1 MRLTRKSIMSAMMW
15 MAVLPCMGESGDK
28 YELVTNL
35 DQLTPN
41 ESEIIICSTKNK
53 TALVKKFEEMNNPP
67 KPNTTAIEFDGPMA
81 VENENVAVFEFSKD
95 KSNKCN
101 LKYIAASGKTKE
113 YLYCRGD
120 NESLI
125 LTSGKSDTKLTI
137 TFDGINAKI
146 KHQYNFIRSSGNGNR
161 FEFGSYG
168 TDYTVQIYKKVA
180 YSTTESLTLNPQNTW
195 EANISGKDLK
205 GKCIKEV
212 KLERDFVADGGW
224 YTICLPFSLN
234 ANEISTL
241 FHDAKFQEFSG
252 VSTNSTTKGTELN
265 FKSVTATEA
274 GKPYLMK
281 SVQDISMDDMTF
293 KKKVIEVTAPV
304 AVTHKSEDGKEF
316 TFTGIFN
323 PTAII
328 GPQYRILS
336 GANGTELRIPGSGT
350 MAGFRA
356 YFVMPTDLTSEQTST
371 TKVCMGPSEATA
383 ISQIRTDAGTHGK
396 VYNMYGQFVS
406 KDPTRLASGLYII
419 DGKKTIIK

>member
-1 MRLTRKSIMSAMMW
+1 MMW

-28 YELVTNL
+28 YELVTSL
-35 DQLTPN
+35 DQLTN

-53 TALVKKFEEMNNPP
+53 TALAKKFEET
-67 KPNTTAIEFDGPMA
+67 KSDNTTAIEFDGPLA
-81 VENENVAVFEFSKD
+81 IENEDVAVFKFYKD
-95 KSNKCN
+95 KSNGCN
-101 LKYIAASGKTKE
+101 LKYIAASSIKNYLCSNSNDESLYLIYGKT
-113 YLYCRGD
+113 D
-120 NESLI
+120 S
-125 LTSGKSDTKLTI
+125 KLNI

-146 KHQYNFIRSSGNGNR
+146 KHKDNVIRSTEKGNTFN
-161 FEFGSYG
+161 FGYYG

-180 YSTTESLTLNPQNTW
+180 YSTTESLTLNPKNTW
-195 EANISGKDLK
+195 EATISGKDLK

-212 KLERDFVADGGW
+212 KLERAFVADGGW

-241 FHDAKFQEFSG
+241 FHGAKFQEFSG
-252 VSTNSTTKGTELN
+252 ISTNGTTNGIELN

-281 SVQDISMDDMTF
+281 PVQDISMEDMTF
-293 KKKVIEVTAPV
+293 NKKVIELTAPV

-316 TFTGIFN
+316 TFTGIFD

-406 KDPTRLASGLYII
+406 KDPTRLAPGLYII

>member
-1 MRLTRKSIMSAMMW
+1 MRLTKKSILSAMMW

-35 DQLTPN
+35 DQLTN

-53 TALVKKFEEMNNPP
+53 TALAKKFEKAKDN
-67 KPNTTAIEFDGPMA
+67 NTTSINFDGPLA
-81 VENENVAVFEFSKD
+81 IENEDVVVFKFYKD
-95 KSNKCN
+95 KSNGCN
-101 LKYIAASGKTKE
+101 LKYIAASSIKN
-113 YLYCRGD
+113 YLCSSGND
-120 NESLI
+120 EDLF
-125 LTSGKSDTKLTI
+125 LLSGKSDTKLNI

-146 KHQYNFIRSSGNGNR
+146 KHQYNVIRSTGNGNT
-161 FEFGSYG
+161 FNFGYYG

-180 YSTTESLTLNPQNTW
+180 YSTTESLTLNPKNTW
-195 EANISGKDLK
+195 EATISGKDLK

-212 KLERDFVADGGW
+212 KLERAFVADGGW

-241 FHDAKFQEFSG
+241 FHGAKFQEFSG

-281 SVQDISMDDMTF
+281 PVQDISMEDMTF
-293 KKKVIEVTAPV
+293 NKKVIEVTAPV

-316 TFTGIFN
+316 TFTGIFD

-406 KDPTRLASGLYII
+406 KDPTRLAPGLYII

>member
-1 MRLTRKSIMSAMMW
+1 MRLTKKCIMSAMMW

-28 YELVTNL
+28 YELVTSL
-35 DQLTPN
+35 DQLEN
-41 ESEIIICSTKNK
+41 EMEIIICSTKNK
-53 TALVKKFEEMNNPP
+53 TALVKKFEEMNSPP

-81 VENENVAVFEFSKD
+81 VENENVAVFKFYKD
-95 KSNKCN
+95 NSSNRCN

-113 YLYCRGD
+113 YLYGGEK
-120 NESLI
+120 NLI
-125 LTSGKSDTKLTI
+125 LTSGKSDTKLNI

-146 KHQYNFIRSSGNGNR
+146 NHQYNFIRSTGNGSR
-161 FEFGSYG
+161 FEVGNYG
-168 TDYTVQIYKKVA
+168 DKYTVQIYKKVA

-195 EANISGKDLK
+195 EATISGKDLK
-205 GKCIKEV
+205 DKCIKEV
-212 KLERDFVADGGW
+212 KLERAFVADGGW

-241 FHDAKFQEFSG
+241 FHGAKFQEFSG
-252 VSTNSTTKGTELN
+252 VSTNSTTKDTELN

-281 SVQDISMDDMTF
+281 PVQDISMDDMTF
-293 KKKVIEVTAPV
+293 EKKVIEGTAPV

-316 TFTGIFN
+316 TFTGIFD

-406 KDPTRLASGLYII
+406 KDPTRLAPGLYII
-419 DGKKTIIK
+419 DGRKTIIK

>member
-1 MRLTRKSIMSAMMW
+1 MRLTKKSILSAMMW
-15 MAVLPCMGESGDK
+15 IAVLPCMAESGDK
-28 YELVTNL
+28 YELVTSL
-35 DQLTPN
+35 DQLEN
-41 ESEIIICSTKNK
+41 ETEIIICSTKNK
-53 TALVKKFEEMNNPP
+53 TALDKKFEETNSN
-67 KPNTTAIEFDGPMA
+67 NTTAIEFDGPLA
-81 VENENVAVFEFSKD
+81 VENENVAVFKFSKD
-95 KSNKCN
+95 KTACN
-101 LKYIAASGKTKE
+101 LRFIAASKRTKI
-113 YLYCRGD
+113 YLCS
-120 NESLI
+120 N
-125 LTSGKSDTKLTI
+125 TNDTYLFLASIKEDSKLTI

-146 KHQYNFIRSSGNGNR
+146 KHKDNVMRSTKIGNTFN
-161 FEFGSYG
+161 FGS
-168 TDYTVQIYKKVA
+168 DKEEYTVQIYKKMQP
-180 YSTTESLTLNPQNTW
+180 TIESLTLNPQKSW
-195 EANISGKDLK
+195 EETTNGKDLK
-205 GKCIKEV
+205 GKCV
-212 KLERDFVADGGW
+212 KTVKMERAFIADGGW

-234 ANEISTL
+234 ANEISNL
-241 FHDAKFQEFSG
+241 FNGAKFQEFSG
-252 VSTNSTTKGTELN
+252 ISTNGTTNGIELN

-281 SVQDISMDDMTF
+281 PVQDISMEDMTF
-293 KKKVIEVTAPV
+293 EKKVIEVTAPV

-350 MAGFRA
+350 MAGFRS

-406 KDPTRLASGLYII
+406 KDPTRLAPGLYII

>member
-1 MRLTRKSIMSAMMW
+1 MMW

-28 YELVTNL
+28 YELVTSLN
-35 DQLTPN
+35 QLEN
-41 ESEIIICSTKNK
+41 ETEIIICSTKNK
-53 TALVKKFEEMNNPP
+53 TALAKKFEKAKDN
-67 KPNTTAIEFDGPMA
+67 NTTSINFDGPLA
-81 VENENVAVFEFSKD
+81 IENEDVAVFKFYKD
-95 KSNKCN
+95 KSNGCN
-101 LKYIAASGKTKE
+101 LKYIAASSIKN
-113 YLYCRGD
+113 YLCSSGND
-120 NESLI
+120 EDLF
-125 LTSGKSDTKLTI
+125 LLSGKSDTKLNI

-146 KHQYNFIRSSGNGNR
+146 KHQYNFIRSTGNGNT
-161 FEFGSYG
+161 FNFGYYG

-180 YSTTESLTLNPQNTW
+180 YSTTESLTLNPKNTW
-195 EANISGKDLK
+195 EATISGKDLK

-212 KLERDFVADGGW
+212 KLERAFVADGGW

-241 FHDAKFQEFSG
+241 FHGAKFQEFSG
-252 VSTNSTTKGTELN
+252 ISTNGTTNGIELN

-281 SVQDISMDDMTF
+281 PVQDISTEDMTF
-293 KKKVIEVTAPV
+293 EKKVIEVTAPV

-316 TFTGIFN
+316 TFTGIFD

-406 KDPTRLASGLYII
+406 KDPTRLAPGLYII

>member
-1 MRLTRKSIMSAMMW
+1 MMW

-28 YELVTNL
+28 YELVTSLN
-35 DQLTPN
+35 QLEN
-41 ESEIIICSTKNK
+41 ETEIIICSTKNK
-53 TALVKKFEEMNNPP
+53 TALAKKFEKEKDN
-67 KPNTTAIEFDGPMA
+67 NTTSINFDGPLA
-81 VENENVAVFEFSKD
+81 IENEDVAVFKFYKD
-95 KSNKCN
+95 KSNGCN
-101 LKYIAASGKTKE
+101 LKYIAASSIKN
-113 YLYCRGD
+113 YLCSSGND
-120 NESLI
+120 EDLF
-125 LTSGKSDTKLTI
+125 LLSGKSDTKLNI

-146 KHQYNFIRSSGNGNR
+146 KHQYNVIRSTGNGNT
-161 FEFGSYG
+161 FNFGYYG

-180 YSTTESLTLNPQNTW
+180 YSTTESLTLNPKNTW
-195 EANISGKDLK
+195 EATISGKDLK

-212 KLERDFVADGGW
+212 KLERAFVDDGGW

-241 FHDAKFQEFSG
+241 FHGAKFQEFSG
-252 VSTNSTTKGTELN
+252 VSTNRTTKGTELN

-281 SVQDISMDDMTF
+281 PVQDISTKDMTF
-293 KKKVIEVTAPV
+293 EKKVIEVTAPV
-304 AVTHKSEDGKEF
+304 AVTHKSADGKEF
-316 TFTGIFN
+316 TFTGIFD

-406 KDPTRLASGLYII
+406 KDPTRLAPGLYII

>member
-1 MRLTRKSIMSAMMW
+1 MRLTKKSILSAMMW
-15 MAVLPCMGESGDK
+15 IAVLPCMGESGDK
-28 YELVTNL
+28 YELVTSL
-35 DQLTPN
+35 DQLEN
-41 ESEIIICSTKNK
+41 ETEIIICSTKNK
-53 TALVKKFEEMNNPP
+53 TALAKKFEKAKDN
-67 KPNTTAIEFDGPMA
+67 NTTSINFDGPLA
-81 VENENVAVFEFSKD
+81 IENEDVAVFKFYKD
-95 KSNKCN
+95 KSNGCN
-101 LKYIAASGKTKE
+101 LKYIAASSIKNYLCSNSNDESLYLIYGKT
-113 YLYCRGD
+113 D
-120 NESLI
+120 S
-125 LTSGKSDTKLTI
+125 KLNI

-146 KHQYNFIRSSGNGNR
+146 KHKDNVIRSTEKGNTFN
-161 FEFGSYG
+161 FGYYG

-195 EANISGKDLK
+195 EATISGKDLK

-212 KLERDFVADGGW
+212 KMERAFIADGGW

-241 FHDAKFQEFSG
+241 FHGAKFQEFSG
-252 VSTNSTTKGTELN
+252 ISTNGTTNGIELN

-281 SVQDISMDDMTF
+281 PVQDISMEDMTF
-293 KKKVIEVTAPV
+293 NKKVIELTAPV

-383 ISQIRTDAGTHGK
+383 ISQIRTDTGTHGK

-406 KDPTRLASGLYII
+406 KYPTRLAPGLYII

>member
-1 MRLTRKSIMSAMMW
+1 MMW

-28 YELVTNL
+28 YELVTSLN
-35 DQLTPN
+35 QLEN
-41 ESEIIICSTKNK
+41 ETEIIICSTKNK
-53 TALVKKFEEMNNPP
+53 TALAKKFEKAKDN
-67 KPNTTAIEFDGPMA
+67 NTTSINFDGPLA
-81 VENENVAVFEFSKD
+81 IENEDVAVFKFYKD
-95 KSNKCN
+95 ASACN
-101 LKYIAASGKTKE
+101 LRFIAASESTRIF
-113 YLYCRGD
+113 LCSSGD
-120 NESLI
+120 DKNLSLLDI
-125 LTSGKSDTKLTI
+125 KKDTKLKI
-137 TFDGINAKI
+137 TFEGINAII
-146 KHQYNFIRSSGNGNR
+146 KHQYNVIRSTEKGNTFNFGN
-161 FEFGSYG
+161 YG
-168 TDYTVQIYKKVA
+168 NKYTVQIYKKVA

-195 EANISGKDLK
+195 KATISGKDLK

-241 FHDAKFQEFSG
+241 FHGAKFQEFSG
-252 VSTNSTTKGTELN
+252 ISTNSTTKGTELN

-281 SVQDISMDDMTF
+281 PIQDISTKDMTF
-293 KKKVIEVTAPV
+293 EKKVIEVTAPV

-316 TFTGIFN
+316 TFTGIFD

-406 KDPTRLASGLYII
+406 KDPTRLAPGLYII

>member
-1 MRLTRKSIMSAMMW
+1 MRLTKKSILSAMMW

-28 YELVTNL
+28 YELVTSL
-35 DQLTPN
+35 DQLEN
-41 ESEIIICSTKNK
+41 ETEIIICSTKNK
-53 TALVKKFEEMNNPP
+53 TALDKKFEETNSN
-67 KPNTTAIEFDGPMA
+67 NTTAIEFDGPLA
-81 VENENVAVFEFSKD
+81 VENENVAVFKFSKD
-95 KSNKCN
+95 KTACN
-101 LKYIAASGKTKE
+101 LRFIAASKRTKI
-113 YLYCRGD
+113 YLCS
-120 NESLI
+120 N
-125 LTSGKSDTKLTI
+125 TNDTYLFLASIKEDSKLTI

-146 KHQYNFIRSSGNGNR
+146 KHKDNVMRSTKIGNTFN
-161 FEFGSYG
+161 FGSDG
-168 TDYTVQIYKKVA
+168 EEYTVQIYKKMQP
-180 YSTTESLTLNPQNTW
+180 TIESLTLNPQKSW
-195 EANISGKDLK
+195 EETTNGKDLK
-205 GKCIKEV
+205 GKCV
-212 KLERDFVADGGW
+212 KTVKMERAFIADGGW

-241 FHDAKFQEFSG
+241 FHGAKFQEFSG
-252 VSTNSTTKGTELN
+252 ISTNGTTNGIELN

-281 SVQDISMDDMTF
+281 PVQNISMEDMTF
-293 KKKVIEVTAPV
+293 NKKVIEVTAPV

-316 TFTGIFN
+316 TFTGIFD

-406 KDPTRLASGLYII
+406 KDPTRLAPGLYII

>member
-1 MRLTRKSIMSAMMW
+1 MMW

-28 YELVTNL
+28 YELVTSL
-35 DQLTPN
+35 DQLEN
-41 ESEIIICSTKNK
+41 ETEIIICSTKNK
-53 TALVKKFEEMNNPP
+53 TALAKKFEKAKDN
-67 KPNTTAIEFDGPMA
+67 NTTSINFDGPLA
-81 VENENVAVFEFSKD
+81 IENEDVAVFKFYKD
-95 KSNKCN
+95 KSNGCN
-101 LKYIAASGKTKE
+101 LKYIAASSIKN
-113 YLYCRGD
+113 YLCSSGND
-120 NESLI
+120 EDLF
-125 LTSGKSDTKLTI
+125 LLSGKSDTKLNI

-146 KHQYNFIRSSGNGNR
+146 KHQYNVIRSTGNGNT
-161 FEFGSYG
+161 FNFGYYG

-180 YSTTESLTLNPQNTW
+180 YSTTESLTLNPKNTW
-195 EANISGKDLK
+195 EATISGKDLK

-212 KLERDFVADGGW
+212 KLERAFIADGGW

-241 FHDAKFQEFSG
+241 FHGAKFQEFSG

-281 SVQDISMDDMTF
+281 PVQDISTEDMTF
-293 KKKVIEVTAPV
+293 EKKVIEVTAPV
-304 AVTHKSEDGKEF
+304 AVTHKSADGKEF
-316 TFTGIFN
+316 TFTGIFD

-406 KDPTRLASGLYII
+406 KDPTRLAPGLYII

>member
-1 MRLTRKSIMSAMMW
+1 MRLTKKSILSAMMW

-35 DQLTPN
+35 DQLTN

-53 TALVKKFEEMNNPP
+53 TALAKKFEET
-67 KPNTTAIEFDGPMA
+67 KSDNTTAIEFDGPLA
-81 VENENVAVFEFSKD
+81 VENENVAVFKFSKD
-95 KSNKCN
+95 KTACN
-101 LKYIAASGKTKE
+101 LRFIAASKRTKI
-113 YLYCRGD
+113 YLCS
-120 NESLI
+120 N
-125 LTSGKSDTKLTI
+125 TNDTYLFLASIKEDSKLTI

-146 KHQYNFIRSSGNGNR
+146 KHKDNVMRSTKIGNTFN
-161 FEFGSYG
+161 FGS
-168 TDYTVQIYKKVA
+168 DEEEYTVQIYKKMQP
-180 YSTTESLTLNPQNTW
+180 TIESLTLNPQKSW
-195 EANISGKDLK
+195 EETTNGKDLK
-205 GKCIKEV
+205 GKCV
-212 KLERDFVADGGW
+212 KTVKMERDFIADGGW

-241 FHDAKFQEFSG
+241 FHGAKFQEFSG
-252 VSTNSTTKGTELN
+252 ISTNGTTNGIELN

-281 SVQDISMDDMTF
+281 PVQDISMEDMTF
-293 KKKVIEVTAPV
+293 EKKVIEVTAPV

-316 TFTGIFN
+316 TFTGIFD

-406 KDPTRLASGLYII
+406 KDPTRLAPGLYII

>member
-1 MRLTRKSIMSAMMW
+1 MRLTKKSIMSAMMW

-28 YELVTNL
+28 YELVTSLN
-35 DQLTPN
+35 QLEN
-41 ESEIIICSTKNK
+41 ETEIIICSTKNK
-53 TALVKKFEEMNNPP
+53 TALAKKFEKAKDN
-67 KPNTTAIEFDGPMA
+67 NTTSINFDGPLA
-81 VENENVAVFEFSKD
+81 IENEDVAVFKFSKD
-95 KSNKCN
+95 KSNGCN
-101 LKYIAASGKTKE
+101 LKYIAASSIKNYLCSSGNDESLYLIYGKT
-113 YLYCRGD
+113 D
-120 NESLI
+120 S
-125 LTSGKSDTKLTI
+125 KLNI

-146 KHQYNFIRSSGNGNR
+146 KHKNNVMRSTEIGNTFN
-161 FEFGSYG
+161 FGSYG
-168 TDYTVQIYKKVA
+168 EIYTVQIYKKVA

-195 EANISGKDLK
+195 EATISGKDLK

-212 KLERDFVADGGW
+212 KLERAFVADGGW

-252 VSTNSTTKGTELN
+252 ICTNSTTKGTELN

-281 SVQDISMDDMTF
+281 PIQDISTKDMTF

-316 TFTGIFN
+316 TFTGIFD

-406 KDPTRLASGLYII
+406 KDPTRLAPGLYII

>member
-1 MRLTRKSIMSAMMW
+1 MRLTKKSIMSAMMW

-35 DQLTPN
+35 DQLTN

-53 TALVKKFEEMNNPP
+53 TALAKKFEET
-67 KPNTTAIEFDGPMA
+67 KSDNTTAIEFDGPLA
-81 VENENVAVFEFSKD
+81 IENEDVAVFKFYKD
-95 KSNKCN
+95 KSNGCN
-101 LKYIAASGKTKE
+101 LKYIAASSIKNYLCSNSNDESLYLIYGKT
-113 YLYCRGD
+113 D
-120 NESLI
+120 S
-125 LTSGKSDTKLTI
+125 KLNI

-146 KHQYNFIRSSGNGNR
+146 KHKDNVMRSTKIGNTFN
-161 FEFGSYG
+161 FGSDG
-168 TDYTVQIYKKVA
+168 EEYTVQIYKKMQP
-180 YSTTESLTLNPQNTW
+180 TIESLTLNPQKSW
-195 EANISGKDLK
+195 EETTNGKDLK
-205 GKCIKEV
+205 GKCV
-212 KLERDFVADGGW
+212 KTVKMERAFIADGGW

-241 FHDAKFQEFSG
+241 FHGAKFQEFSG
-252 VSTNSTTKGTELN
+252 ISTNGTTNGIELN

-281 SVQDISMDDMTF
+281 PVQNISMEDMTF
-293 KKKVIEVTAPV
+293 NKKVIEVTAPV

-356 YFVMPTDLTSEQTST
+356 YFVMPTDLTSEQTYT

-396 VYNMYGQFVS
+396 VYNMYGQFIS
-406 KDPTRLASGLYII
+406 KDPTRLAPGLYII

>member
-1 MRLTRKSIMSAMMW
+1 MMW

-28 YELVTNL
+28 YELVTSL
-35 DQLTPN
+35 DQLEN
-41 ESEIIICSTKNK
+41 ETEIIICSTKNK
-53 TALVKKFEEMNNPP
+53 TALAKKFEKAKDN
-67 KPNTTAIEFDGPMA
+67 NTTSINFDGPLA
-81 VENENVAVFEFSKD
+81 IENEDVAVFKFYKD
-95 KSNKCN
+95 KSNGCN
-101 LKYIAASGKTKE
+101 LKYIAASSIKNYLCSNSNDESLYLIYGKT
-113 YLYCRGD
+113 D
-120 NESLI
+120 S
-125 LTSGKSDTKLTI
+125 KLNI

-146 KHQYNFIRSSGNGNR
+146 KHKDNVIRSTEKGNTFN
-161 FEFGSYG
+161 FGYYG

-180 YSTTESLTLNPQNTW
+180 YSTTESLTLNPKNTW
-195 EANISGKDLK
+195 EATISGKDLK

-212 KLERDFVADGGW
+212 KLERAFVADGGW

-241 FHDAKFQEFSG
+241 FHGAKFQEFSG
-252 VSTNSTTKGTELN
+252 ISTNGTTNGIELN

-281 SVQDISMDDMTF
+281 PVQDISMEDMTF
-293 KKKVIEVTAPV
+293 NKKVIELTAPV

-406 KDPTRLASGLYII
+406 KDPTRLAPGLYII

>member
-1 MRLTRKSIMSAMMW
+1 MRLTKKSIMSAMMW

-28 YELVTNL
+28 YELVTSLN
-35 DQLTPN
+35 QLEN
-41 ESEIIICSTKNK
+41 ETEIIICSTKNK
-53 TALVKKFEEMNNPP
+53 TALAKKFEETNSN
-67 KPNTTAIEFDGPMA
+67 NTTAIEFDGPLA
-81 VENENVAVFEFSKD
+81 IENKDVAVFKFYKD
-95 KSNKCN
+95 ASACN
-101 LKYIAASGKTKE
+101 LRFIAASKPTKI
-113 YLYCRGD
+113 YLCSSGND
-120 NESLI
+120 ENLSL
-125 LTSGKSDTKLTI
+125 LNVRRDTKLKI
-137 TFDGINAKI
+137 TFNGINAII
-146 KHQYNFIRSSGNGNR
+146 KHKYNVMRSTEIGNNFYFGN
-161 FEFGSYG
+161 YG
-168 TDYTVQIYKKVA
+168 EIYTVQIYKKVQP
-180 YSTTESLTLNPQNTW
+180 TTESLTLNPQKSW
-195 EANISGKDLK
+195 EETTNGKDLK
-205 GKCIKEV
+205 STCV
-212 KLERDFVADGGW
+212 KTVKMERAFIADGGW

-241 FHDAKFQEFSG
+241 FHGAKFQEFSG
-252 VSTNSTTKGTELN
+252 ISTNSTTKGTELN

-281 SVQDISMDDMTF
+281 PIQDISTKDMTF
-293 KKKVIEVTAPV
+293 EKKVIEVTAPV

-316 TFTGIFN
+316 TFTGIFD

-371 TKVCMGPSEATA
+371 TKVCMGPSETTA

-406 KDPTRLASGLYII
+406 KDPTRLAPGLYII

>member
-1 MRLTRKSIMSAMMW
+1 MMW

-28 YELVTNL
+28 YELVTSLN
-35 DQLTPN
+35 QLEN
-41 ESEIIICSTKNK
+41 ETEIIICSTKNK
-53 TALVKKFEEMNNPP
+53 TALAKKFKEANKERRD
-67 KPNTTAIEFDGPMA
+67 NTTSIEFDGPLA
-81 VENENVAVFEFSKD
+81 VENENVAVFKFYKD
-95 KSNKCN
+95 DSNRCN
-101 LKYIAASGKTKE
+101 LEYIAASSIEKYLCSNSNDESLYLIYGKT
-113 YLYCRGD
+113 D
-120 NESLI
+120 S
-125 LTSGKSDTKLTI
+125 KLNI

-146 KHQYNFIRSSGNGNR
+146 KHKYNVMRSTKIGNN
-161 FEFGSYG
+161 FYFGSYG
-168 TDYTVQIYKKVA
+168 EDFTVQIYKKVA

-195 EANISGKDLK
+195 EATISGKDLK

-212 KLERDFVADGGW
+212 KMERAFIADGGW

-241 FHDAKFQEFSG
+241 FHGAKFQEFSG
-252 VSTNSTTKGTELN
+252 ISTNSTTKGTELN

-281 SVQDISMDDMTF
+281 PIQNISMEDMTF

-316 TFTGIFN
+316 TFTGIFD

-383 ISQIRTDAGTHGK
+383 ISQIRTDAGTHSK

-406 KDPTRLASGLYII
+406 KDPTRLAPGLYII
-419 DGKKTIIK
+419 NGKKTIIK

>member
-1 MRLTRKSIMSAMMW
+1 MRLTKKSILSAMMW

-35 DQLTPN
+35 DQLTN

-53 TALVKKFEEMNNPP
+53 TALAKKFEET
-67 KPNTTAIEFDGPMA
+67 KSDNTTAIEFDGPLA
-81 VENENVAVFEFSKD
+81 IENEDVAVFKFYKD
-95 KSNKCN
+95 KSNGCN
-101 LKYIAASGKTKE
+101 LKYIAASSIKN
-113 YLYCRGD
+113 YLCSSGND
-120 NESLI
+120 EDLF
-125 LTSGKSDTKLTI
+125 LLSGKSDTKLNI

-146 KHQYNFIRSSGNGNR
+146 KHQYNFIRSTGNGNT
-161 FEFGSYG
+161 FNFGYYG
-168 TDYTVQIYKKVA
+168 KDYTVQIYKKVA

-195 EANISGKDLK
+195 EATISGKDLK

-212 KLERDFVADGGW
+212 KMERAFIADGGW

-241 FHDAKFQEFSG
+241 FHGAKFQEFSG

-281 SVQDISMDDMTF
+281 PVQDISTEDMTF
-293 KKKVIEVTAPV
+293 EKKVIEVTAPV
-304 AVTHKSEDGKEF
+304 AVTHKSADGKEF
-316 TFTGIFN
+316 TFTGIFD

-406 KDPTRLASGLYII
+406 KDPTRLAPGLYII

>member
-1 MRLTRKSIMSAMMW
+1 MMW
-15 MAVLPCMGESGDK
+15 IAVLPCMGESGDK
-28 YELVTNL
+28 YELVTSL
-35 DQLTPN
+35 DQLEN
-41 ESEIIICSTKNK
+41 ETEIIICSTKNK
-53 TALVKKFEEMNNPP
+53 TALAKKFEKAKDN
-67 KPNTTAIEFDGPMA
+67 NTTSINFDGPLA
-81 VENENVAVFEFSKD
+81 IENEDVAVFKFYKD
-95 KSNKCN
+95 KSNGCN
-101 LKYIAASGKTKE
+101 LKYIAASSIKN
-113 YLYCRGD
+113 YLCSSGND
-120 NESLI
+120 EDLF
-125 LTSGKSDTKLTI
+125 LLSGKSDTKLNI

-146 KHQYNFIRSSGNGNR
+146 KHQYNVIRSTGNGNT
-161 FEFGSYG
+161 FNFGYYG

-180 YSTTESLTLNPQNTW
+180 YSTTESLTLNPKNTW
-195 EANISGKDLK
+195 EATISGKDLK

-212 KLERDFVADGGW
+212 KLERAFVADGGW

-252 VSTNSTTKGTELN
+252 ISTNGTTNGIELN

-281 SVQDISMDDMTF
+281 PVQDISMEDMTF
-293 KKKVIEVTAPV
+293 NKKVIEVTAPV

-406 KDPTRLASGLYII
+406 KDPTRLAPGLYII

>member
-1 MRLTRKSIMSAMMW
+1 MRLTKKSILSAMMW
-15 MAVLPCMGESGDK
+15 IAVLPCMGESGDK
-28 YELVTNL
+28 YELVTSLN
-35 DQLTPN
+35 QLEN
-41 ESEIIICSTKNK
+41 ETEIIICNTKNK
-53 TALVKKFEEMNNPP
+53 TALAKKFEKAKDN
-67 KPNTTAIEFDGPMA
+67 NTTSINFDGPLA
-81 VENENVAVFEFSKD
+81 IENEDVAVFKFYKD
-95 KSNKCN
+95 KSNGCN
-101 LKYIAASGKTKE
+101 LKYIAASSIKN
-113 YLYCRGD
+113 YLCSSGND
-120 NESLI
+120 VDLF
-125 LTSGKSDTKLTI
+125 LLSGKSDTKLNI

-146 KHQYNFIRSSGNGNR
+146 KHQYNFIRSTGNGNT
-161 FEFGSYG
+161 FNFGYYG
-168 TDYTVQIYKKVA
+168 KDYTVQIYKKVA

-195 EANISGKDLK
+195 EATISGKDLK

-224 YTICLPFSLN
+224 YTICIPFSLN

-241 FHDAKFQEFSG
+241 FHGAKFQEFSG
-252 VSTNSTTKGTELN
+252 ISTNGTTNGIELN

-281 SVQDISMDDMTF
+281 PIQDISMDDMTF

-316 TFTGIFN
+316 AFTGIFD

-406 KDPTRLASGLYII
+406 KDPTRLAPGLYII

>member
-1 MRLTRKSIMSAMMW
+1 MRLTKKSILSAMMW

-35 DQLTPN
+35 DQLTN

-53 TALVKKFEEMNNPP
+53 TALAKKFEET
-67 KPNTTAIEFDGPMA
+67 KSDNTTAIEFDGPLA
-81 VENENVAVFEFSKD
+81 VENENVAVFKFSKD
-95 KSNKCN
+95 KTACN
-101 LKYIAASGKTKE
+101 LRFIAASKRTKI
-113 YLYCRGD
+113 YLCS
-120 NESLI
+120 N
-125 LTSGKSDTKLTI
+125 TNDTYLFLASIKEDSKLTI

-146 KHQYNFIRSSGNGNR
+146 KHKDNVMRSTKIGNTFN
-161 FEFGSYG
+161 FGSDG
-168 TDYTVQIYKKVA
+168 EEYTVQIYKKMQP
-180 YSTTESLTLNPQNTW
+180 TIESLTLNPQKSW
-195 EANISGKDLK
+195 EETTNGKDLK
-205 GKCIKEV
+205 GKCV
-212 KLERDFVADGGW
+212 KTVKMERAFIADGGW

-241 FHDAKFQEFSG
+241 FHGAKFQEFSG
-252 VSTNSTTKGTELN
+252 ISTNGTTNGIELN

-281 SVQDISMDDMTF
+281 PVQDISMEDMTF
-293 KKKVIEVTAPV
+293 EKKVIEVTAPV

-316 TFTGIFN
+316 TFTGIFD

-406 KDPTRLASGLYII
+406 KDPTRLAPGLYII

>member
-1 MRLTRKSIMSAMMW
+1 MMC
-15 MAVLPCMGESGDK
+15 MTVLPCMGESGDK
-28 YELVTNL
+28 YELVTSL
-35 DQLTPN
+35 DQLEN
-41 ESEIIICSTKNK
+41 EMEIIICSTKNK
-53 TALVKKFEEMNNPP
+53 TALAKKFEETKSN
-67 KPNTTAIEFDGPMA
+67 NTTAIEFDGPLA
-81 VENENVAVFEFSKD
+81 VENENVAVFKFSKD
-95 KSNKCN
+95 KKACN
-101 LKYIAASGKTKE
+101 LRFIAASKPTKI
-113 YLYCRGD
+113 YLCS
-120 NESLI
+120 N
-125 LTSGKSDTKLTI
+125 TNDTYLFLASIKEDSKLTI
-137 TFDGINAKI
+137 TFDEINAKI
-146 KHQYNFIRSSGNGNR
+146 EHQHDFIRSTGNGKTFN
-161 FEFGSYG
+161 FGYYG

-195 EANISGKDLK
+195 EATISGKDLK

-212 KLERDFVADGGW
+212 KLERAFVADGGW

-234 ANEISTL
+234 ANEISNL

-252 VSTNSTTKGTELN
+252 VSTNSTTKGTELT
-265 FKSVTATEA
+265 FKLVTATEA

-281 SVQDISMDDMTF
+281 PVQNISMEDMTF
-293 KKKVIEVTAPV
+293 EKKVIEVTAPV

-396 VYNMYGQFVS
+396 IYNMYGQFVS
-406 KDPTRLASGLYII
+406 KDPTRLAPGLYII

>member
-1 MRLTRKSIMSAMMW
+1 MRLTKKSILSAMMW
-15 MAVLPCMGESGDK
+15 IAVLPCMGESGDK
-28 YELVTNL
+28 YELVTSL
-35 DQLTPN
+35 DQLEN
-41 ESEIIICSTKNK
+41 ETEIIICSTKNK
-53 TALVKKFEEMNNPP
+53 TALAKKFEKAKDN
-67 KPNTTAIEFDGPMA
+67 NTTSINFDGPLA
-81 VENENVAVFEFSKD
+81 IENEDVAVFKFYKD
-95 KSNKCN
+95 KSNGCN
-101 LKYIAASGKTKE
+101 LKYIAASSIKN
-113 YLYCRGD
+113 YLCSSGND
-120 NESLI
+120 EDLF
-125 LTSGKSDTKLTI
+125 LLSGKSDTKLNI

-146 KHQYNFIRSSGNGNR
+146 KHQYNVIRSTGNGNT
-161 FEFGSYG
+161 FNFGYYG

-180 YSTTESLTLNPQNTW
+180 YSTTESLTLNPKNTW
-195 EANISGKDLK
+195 EATISGKDLK

-212 KLERDFVADGGW
+212 KLERAFVADGGW

-241 FHDAKFQEFSG
+241 FHGAKFQEFSG
-252 VSTNSTTKGTELN
+252 ISTNGTTNGIELN

-281 SVQDISMDDMTF
+281 PVQDISMEDMTF
-293 KKKVIEVTAPV
+293 NKKVIELTAPV

-316 TFTGIFN
+316 TFTGIFD

-406 KDPTRLASGLYII
+406 KDPTRLAPGLYII

>member
-1 MRLTRKSIMSAMMW
+1 MRLTKKSIMSAIMW

-35 DQLTPN
+35 DQLTN

-53 TALVKKFEEMNNPP
+53 TALAKKFEET
-67 KPNTTAIEFDGPMA
+67 KSDNTTAIEFDGPLA
-81 VENENVAVFEFSKD
+81 IENEDVAVFKFYKD
-95 KSNKCN
+95 KSNGCN
-101 LKYIAASGKTKE
+101 LKYIAASSIKNYLCSNSNDESLYLIYGKT
-113 YLYCRGD
+113 D
-120 NESLI
+120 S
-125 LTSGKSDTKLTI
+125 KLNI

-146 KHQYNFIRSSGNGNR
+146 KHKDNVIRSTEKGNTFN
-161 FEFGSYG
+161 FGYYG

-195 EANISGKDLK
+195 EATISGKDLK

-212 KLERDFVADGGW
+212 KMERAFIADGGW

-241 FHDAKFQEFSG
+241 FHGAKFQEFSG
-252 VSTNSTTKGTELN
+252 ISTNGTTNGIELN

-281 SVQDISMDDMTF
+281 PVQDISMEDMTF
-293 KKKVIEVTAPV
+293 NKKVIEVTAPV

-316 TFTGIFN
+316 TFTGIFD

-336 GANGTELRIPGSGT
+336 GANGTELRIPGFGT

-406 KDPTRLASGLYII
+406 KDPTRLAPGLYII

>member
-1 MRLTRKSIMSAMMW
+1 MRLTKKSILSAMMW

-28 YELVTNL
+28 YELVTSL
-35 DQLTPN
+35 DQLEN
-41 ESEIIICSTKNK
+41 ETEIIICSTKNK
-53 TALVKKFEEMNNPP
+53 TALAKKFEKAKDN
-67 KPNTTAIEFDGPMA
+67 NTTSINFDGPLA
-81 VENENVAVFEFSKD
+81 IENEDVAVFKFYKD
-95 KSNKCN
+95 KSNGCN
-101 LKYIAASGKTKE
+101 LKYIAASSIKN
-113 YLYCRGD
+113 YLCSSGND
-120 NESLI
+120 EDLF
-125 LTSGKSDTKLTI
+125 LLSGKSDTKLNI

-146 KHQYNFIRSSGNGNR
+146 KHQYNVIRSTGNGNT
-161 FEFGSYG
+161 FNFGYYG
-168 TDYTVQIYKKVA
+168 KDYTVQIYKKVA

-195 EANISGKDLK
+195 EATISGKDLK

-212 KLERDFVADGGW
+212 KMERAFIADGGW

-241 FHDAKFQEFSG
+241 FHGAKFQEFSG
-252 VSTNSTTKGTELN
+252 ISTNGTTNGIELN

-281 SVQDISMDDMTF
+281 PVQDISMEDMTF
-293 KKKVIEVTAPV
+293 NKKVIELTAPV

-316 TFTGIFN
+316 TFTGIFD

-406 KDPTRLASGLYII
+406 KDPTRLAPGLYII

>member
-1 MRLTRKSIMSAMMW
+1 MRLTKKSIMSAMML

-35 DQLTPN
+35 DQLTN
-41 ESEIIICSTKNK
+41 ESEIIICSIKNK
-53 TALVKKFEEMNNPP
+53 TALAKKFEETKSN
-67 KPNTTAIEFDGPMA
+67 NTTAIEFDGPLA
-81 VENENVAVFEFSKD
+81 VENENVAVFKFSKD
-95 KSNKCN
+95 KKACN
-101 LKYIAASGKTKE
+101 LRFIAASKPTKI
-113 YLYCRGD
+113 YLCS
-120 NESLI
+120 N
-125 LTSGKSDTKLTI
+125 TNDTYLFLASIKEDSKLTI

-146 KHQYNFIRSSGNGNR
+146 KHQYNFIKYTETGNT
-161 FEFGSYG
+161 FKFGSYG
-168 TDYTVQIYKKVA
+168 EDFTVQIYKKVA

-195 EANISGKDLK
+195 EATISGKDLK

-212 KLERDFVADGGW
+212 KLERAFVADGGW

-252 VSTNSTTKGTELN
+252 VSTNSTTKGIELT

-281 SVQDISMDDMTF
+281 PVQNISMEDMTF
-293 KKKVIEVTAPV
+293 EKKVIEVTAPV

-316 TFTGIFN
+316 TFTGIFD

-356 YFVMPTDLTSEQTST
+356 YFVMPTNLTSEQTST

-406 KDPTRLASGLYII
+406 KDLTRLAPGLYII

>member
-1 MRLTRKSIMSAMMW
+1 MMW

-28 YELVTNL
+28 YELVTSL
-35 DQLTPN
+35 DQLEN
-41 ESEIIICSTKNK
+41 ETEIIICSTKNK
-53 TALVKKFEEMNNPP
+53 TALAKKFEKAKDN
-67 KPNTTAIEFDGPMA
+67 NTTSINFDGPLA
-81 VENENVAVFEFSKD
+81 IENEDVAVFKFYKD
-95 KSNKCN
+95 KSNGCN
-101 LKYIAASGKTKE
+101 LKYIAASSIKN
-113 YLYCRGD
+113 YLCSSGND
-120 NESLI
+120 EDLF
-125 LTSGKSDTKLTI
+125 LLSGKSDTKLNI

-146 KHQYNFIRSSGNGNR
+146 KHQYNVIRSTGNGNT
-161 FEFGSYG
+161 FNFGYYG

-195 EANISGKDLK
+195 EATISGKDLK

-212 KLERDFVADGGW
+212 KLERAFVADGGW
-224 YTICLPFSLN
+224 YTICIPFSLN

-241 FHDAKFQEFSG
+241 FHGAKFQEFSG
-252 VSTNSTTKGTELN
+252 ISTNGTTNGIELN

-281 SVQDISMDDMTF
+281 PVQDISTEDMTF
-293 KKKVIEVTAPV
+293 EKKVIEVTAPV
-304 AVTHKSEDGKEF
+304 AVTHKSADGKEF
-316 TFTGIFN
+316 TFTGIFD

-371 TKVCMGPSEATA
+371 TKVCMGPSETTA

-406 KDPTRLASGLYII
+406 KDPTRLAPGLYII

>member
-1 MRLTRKSIMSAMMW
+1 MRLTKKSIMSAMMW

-35 DQLTPN
+35 DQLTN

-53 TALVKKFEEMNNPP
+53 TALAKKFEET
-67 KPNTTAIEFDGPMA
+67 KSDNTTAIEFDGPLA
-81 VENENVAVFEFSKD
+81 IENEDVAVFKFYKD
-95 KSNKCN
+95 KSNGCN
-101 LKYIAASGKTKE
+101 LKYIAASSIKN
-113 YLYCRGD
+113 YLC
-120 NESLI
+120 S
-125 LTSGKSDTKLTI
+125 SGNDEDL
-137 TFDGINAKI
+137 
-146 KHQYNFIRSSGNGNR
+146 FIRSTGNGNT
-161 FEFGSYG
+161 FNFGYYG

-180 YSTTESLTLNPQNTW
+180 YSTTESLTLNPKNTW
-195 EANISGKDLK
+195 EATISGKDLK

-212 KLERDFVADGGW
+212 KLERAFVADGGW

-241 FHDAKFQEFSG
+241 FHGAKFQEFSG
-252 VSTNSTTKGTELN
+252 ISTNGTTNGIELN

-281 SVQDISMDDMTF
+281 PVQNISMEDMTF
-293 KKKVIEVTAPV
+293 NKKVIEVTAPV

-316 TFTGIFN
+316 TFTGIFD

-356 YFVMPTDLTSEQTST
+356 YFVMPTDLTSEQTYT

-383 ISQIRTDAGTHGK
+383 ISQIRTDAGTHSK
-396 VYNMYGQFVS
+396 VYNMYDQFGS
-406 KDPTRLASGLYII
+406 KGPTPLAPGLYII

>member
-1 MRLTRKSIMSAMMW
+1 MMW

-28 YELVTNL
+28 YELVTSLN
-35 DQLTPN
+35 QLEN
-41 ESEIIICSTKNK
+41 ETEIIICSTKNK
-53 TALVKKFEEMNNPP
+53 TALAKKFEET
-67 KPNTTAIEFDGPMA
+67 KSDNTTAIEFDGPLA
-81 VENENVAVFEFSKD
+81 IENEDVAVFKFYKD
-95 KSNKCN
+95 KSNGCN
-101 LKYIAASGKTKE
+101 LKYIAASSIKNYLCSNSNDESLYLIYGKT
-113 YLYCRGD
+113 D
-120 NESLI
+120 S
-125 LTSGKSDTKLTI
+125 KLNI

-146 KHQYNFIRSSGNGNR
+146 KHKDNVIRSTEKGNTFN
-161 FEFGSYG
+161 FGYYG

-180 YSTTESLTLNPQNTW
+180 YSTTESLTLNPKNTW
-195 EANISGKDLK
+195 EATISGKDLK

-212 KLERDFVADGGW
+212 KLERAFVADGGW

-241 FHDAKFQEFSG
+241 FHGAKFQEFSG
-252 VSTNSTTKGTELN
+252 ISTNGTTNGIELN

-281 SVQDISMDDMTF
+281 PVQDISTKDMTF
-293 KKKVIEVTAPV
+293 EKKVIEVTAPV
-304 AVTHKSEDGKEF
+304 AVTHKSADGKEF
-316 TFTGIFN
+316 TFTGIFD

-371 TKVCMGPSEATA
+371 TKVCMGPSETTA
-383 ISQIRTDAGTHGK
+383 INQIRTDAGTHGK

-406 KDPTRLASGLYII
+406 KDPTRLAPGLYII

>member
-1 MRLTRKSIMSAMMW
+1 MRLTKKSILSAMMW

-35 DQLTPN
+35 DQLTN

-53 TALVKKFEEMNNPP
+53 TALAKKFEET
-67 KPNTTAIEFDGPMA
+67 KSDNTTAIEFDGPLA
-81 VENENVAVFEFSKD
+81 IENEDVAVFKFYKD
-95 KSNKCN
+95 KSNGCN
-101 LKYIAASGKTKE
+101 LKYIAASSIKN
-113 YLYCRGD
+113 YLCSSGND
-120 NESLI
+120 EDLF
-125 LTSGKSDTKLTI
+125 LLSGKSDTKLNI

-146 KHQYNFIRSSGNGNR
+146 KHQYNFIRSTGNGNT
-161 FEFGSYG
+161 FNFGYYG

-180 YSTTESLTLNPQNTW
+180 YSTTESLTLNPKNTW
-195 EANISGKDLK
+195 EATISGKDLK

-212 KLERDFVADGGW
+212 KLERAFVADGGW

-241 FHDAKFQEFSG
+241 FHGAKFQEFSG
-252 VSTNSTTKGTELN
+252 ISTNGTTNGIELN

-281 SVQDISMDDMTF
+281 PVQDISTEDMTF
-293 KKKVIEVTAPV
+293 EKKVIEVTAPV

-316 TFTGIFN
+316 TFTGIFD

-406 KDPTRLASGLYII
+406 KDPTRLAPGLYII

>member
-1 MRLTRKSIMSAMMW
+1 MRLTKKSIMSAMMW

-35 DQLTPN
+35 DQLTN

-53 TALVKKFEEMNNPP
+53 TALAKKFEET
-67 KPNTTAIEFDGPMA
+67 KSDNTTAIEFDGPLA
-81 VENENVAVFEFSKD
+81 IENEDVAVFKFYKD
-95 KSNKCN
+95 KSSGCN
-101 LKYIAASGKTKE
+101 LKYIAASSIKNYLCSNSNDESLYLIYGKT
-113 YLYCRGD
+113 D
-120 NESLI
+120 S
-125 LTSGKSDTKLTI
+125 KLNI

-146 KHQYNFIRSSGNGNR
+146 KHKDNVMRSTKIGNTFN
-161 FEFGSYG
+161 FGSDG
-168 TDYTVQIYKKVA
+168 EEYTVQIYKKMQP
-180 YSTTESLTLNPQNTW
+180 TIESLTLNPQKSW
-195 EANISGKDLK
+195 EETTNGKDLK
-205 GKCIKEV
+205 GKCV
-212 KLERDFVADGGW
+212 KTVKMERAFIADGGW

-241 FHDAKFQEFSG
+241 FHGAKFQEFSG
-252 VSTNSTTKGTELN
+252 ISTNGTTNGIELN

-281 SVQDISMDDMTF
+281 PVQNISMEDMTF
-293 KKKVIEVTAPV
+293 NKKVIEVTAPV

-356 YFVMPTDLTSEQTST
+356 YFVMPTDLTSEQTYT

-396 VYNMYGQFVS
+396 VYNMYGQFIS
-406 KDPTRLASGLYII
+406 KDPTRLAPGLYII

>member
-1 MRLTRKSIMSAMMW
+1 MMW

-28 YELVTNL
+28 YELVTSLN
-35 DQLTPN
+35 QLEN
-41 ESEIIICSTKNK
+41 ETEIIICSTKNK
-53 TALVKKFEEMNNPP
+53 TALAKKFEKAKDN
-67 KPNTTAIEFDGPMA
+67 NTTSINFDGPLA
-81 VENENVAVFEFSKD
+81 IENEDVAVFKFYKD
-95 KSNKCN
+95 KSNGCN
-101 LKYIAASGKTKE
+101 LKYIAASSIKN
-113 YLYCRGD
+113 YLCSSGND
-120 NESLI
+120 EDLF
-125 LTSGKSDTKLTI
+125 LLSGKSDTKLNI

-146 KHQYNFIRSSGNGNR
+146 KHQYNFIRSTGNGNT
-161 FEFGSYG
+161 FNFGYYG
-168 TDYTVQIYKKVA
+168 KDYTVQIYKKVA

-195 EANISGKDLK
+195 EATISGKDLK

-224 YTICLPFSLN
+224 YTICIPFSLN

-241 FHDAKFQEFSG
+241 FHGAKFQEFSG

-281 SVQDISMDDMTF
+281 PIQDISTKDMTF
-293 KKKVIEVTAPV
+293 EKKVIEVTAPV
-304 AVTHKSEDGKEF
+304 AVTHKSADGKEF

-336 GANGTELRIPGSGT
+336 GANGTELRIPDSGT

-371 TKVCMGPSEATA
+371 TKVCMGPSETTA
-383 ISQIRTDAGTHGK
+383 INQIRTDAGTHGK

-406 KDPTRLASGLYII
+406 KDPTRLAPGLYII

>member
-1 MRLTRKSIMSAMMW
+1 MRLTKKSILSAMMW
-15 MAVLPCMGESGDK
+15 IAVLPCMGESGDK

-35 DQLTPN
+35 DQLTN

-53 TALVKKFEEMNNPP
+53 TALAKKFEET
-67 KPNTTAIEFDGPMA
+67 KSDNTTAIEFDGPLA
-81 VENENVAVFEFSKD
+81 VENENVAVFKFSKD
-95 KSNKCN
+95 KTACN
-101 LKYIAASGKTKE
+101 LRFIAASKRTKI
-113 YLYCRGD
+113 YLCS
-120 NESLI
+120 N
-125 LTSGKSDTKLTI
+125 TNDTYLFLASIKEDSKLTI

-146 KHQYNFIRSSGNGNR
+146 KHKDNVMRSTKIGNTFN
-161 FEFGSYG
+161 FGS
-168 TDYTVQIYKKVA
+168 DEEEYTVQIYKKMQP
-180 YSTTESLTLNPQNTW
+180 TIESLTLNPQKSW
-195 EANISGKDLK
+195 EETTNGKDLK
-205 GKCIKEV
+205 GKCV
-212 KLERDFVADGGW
+212 KTVKMERAFIADGGW

-241 FHDAKFQEFSG
+241 FHGAKFQEFSG
-252 VSTNSTTKGTELN
+252 ISTNGTTNGIELN

-281 SVQDISMDDMTF
+281 PVQDISMEDMTF
-293 KKKVIEVTAPV
+293 NKKVIEVTAPV

-316 TFTGIFN
+316 TFTGIFD

-406 KDPTRLASGLYII
+406 KDPTQLAPGLYII

>member
-1 MRLTRKSIMSAMMW
+1 MRLTKKIIISAMMW

-35 DQLTPN
+35 DQLTN

-53 TALVKKFEEMNNPP
+53 TALAKKFEET
-67 KPNTTAIEFDGPMA
+67 KSDNTTAIEFDGPLA
-81 VENENVAVFEFSKD
+81 IENEDVAVFKFYKD
-95 KSNKCN
+95 KSNGCN
-101 LKYIAASGKTKE
+101 LKYIAASSIKN
-113 YLYCRGD
+113 YLCSSGND
-120 NESLI
+120 EDLF
-125 LTSGKSDTKLTI
+125 LLSGKSDTKLNI

-146 KHQYNFIRSSGNGNR
+146 KHQYNFIRSTGNGNT
-161 FEFGSYG
+161 FNFGYYG
-168 TDYTVQIYKKVA
+168 KDYTVQIYKKVA

-195 EANISGKDLK
+195 EATISGKDLK

-212 KLERDFVADGGW
+212 KMERAFIADGGW

-241 FHDAKFQEFSG
+241 FHGAKFQEFSG

-281 SVQDISMDDMTF
+281 PVQDISTEDMTF
-293 KKKVIEVTAPV
+293 EKKVIEVTAPV

-316 TFTGIFN
+316 TFTGIFD

-406 KDPTRLASGLYII
+406 KDPTRLAPGLYII

>member
-1 MRLTRKSIMSAMMW
+1 MMW

-28 YELVTNL
+28 YELVTSLN
-35 DQLTPN
+35 QLEN
-41 ESEIIICSTKNK
+41 ETEIIICSTKNK
-53 TALVKKFEEMNNPP
+53 TALAKKFEKAKDN
-67 KPNTTAIEFDGPMA
+67 NTTSINFDGPLA
-81 VENENVAVFEFSKD
+81 IENEDVAVFKFYKD
-95 KSNKCN
+95 KSNGCN
-101 LKYIAASGKTKE
+101 LKYIAASSIKN
-113 YLYCRGD
+113 YLCSSGND
-120 NESLI
+120 EDLF
-125 LTSGKSDTKLTI
+125 LLSGKSDTKLNI

-146 KHQYNFIRSSGNGNR
+146 KHQYNVIRSTGNGNT
-161 FEFGSYG
+161 FNFGYYG

-180 YSTTESLTLNPQNTW
+180 YSTTESLTLNPKNTW
-195 EANISGKDLK
+195 EATISGKDLK

-212 KLERDFVADGGW
+212 KLERAFVADGGW

-241 FHDAKFQEFSG
+241 FHGAKFQEFSG
-252 VSTNSTTKGTELN
+252 ISTNSTTKGTELN

-281 SVQDISMDDMTF
+281 PVQNISMEDMTF
-293 KKKVIEVTAPV
+293 NKKVIEVTAPV
-304 AVTHKSEDGKEF
+304 AVTHKSADGKEF
-316 TFTGIFN
+316 TFTGIFD

-406 KDPTRLASGLYII
+406 KDPTRLAPGLYII

>member
-1 MRLTRKSIMSAMMW
+1 MRLTKKSILSAMMW

-28 YELVTNL
+28 YELVTSLN
-35 DQLTPN
+35 QLEN
-41 ESEIIICSTKNK
+41 ETEIIICSTKNK
-53 TALVKKFEEMNNPP
+53 TALAKKFEET
-67 KPNTTAIEFDGPMA
+67 KSDNTTAIEFDGPLA
-81 VENENVAVFEFSKD
+81 IENEDVAVFKFYKD
-95 KSNKCN
+95 KSNGCN
-101 LKYIAASGKTKE
+101 LKYIAASSIKNYLCSNSNDESLYLIYGKT
-113 YLYCRGD
+113 D
-120 NESLI
+120 S
-125 LTSGKSDTKLTI
+125 KLNI

-146 KHQYNFIRSSGNGNR
+146 KHKDNVIRSTEKGNTFN
-161 FEFGSYG
+161 FGYYG

-180 YSTTESLTLNPQNTW
+180 YSTTESLTLNPKNTW
-195 EANISGKDLK
+195 EATISGKDLK

-212 KLERDFVADGGW
+212 KLERAFVADGGW

-241 FHDAKFQEFSG
+241 FHGAKFQEFSG
-252 VSTNSTTKGTELN
+252 ISTNGTTNGIELN

-281 SVQDISMDDMTF
+281 PVQDISTKDMTF
-293 KKKVIEVTAPV
+293 EKKVIEVTAPV
-304 AVTHKSEDGKEF
+304 AVTHKSADGKEF
-316 TFTGIFN
+316 TFTGIFD

-371 TKVCMGPSEATA
+371 TKVCMGPSETTA
-383 ISQIRTDAGTHGK
+383 INQIRTDAGTHGK

-406 KDPTRLASGLYII
+406 KDPTRLAPGLYII

>member
-1 MRLTRKSIMSAMMW
+1 MRLTKKSILSAMMW

-35 DQLTPN
+35 DQLTN

-53 TALVKKFEEMNNPP
+53 TALAKKFEET
-67 KPNTTAIEFDGPMA
+67 KSDNTTAIEFDGPLA
-81 VENENVAVFEFSKD
+81 IENEDVAVFKFYKD
-95 KSNKCN
+95 KSNGCN
-101 LKYIAASGKTKE
+101 LKYIAASSIKN
-113 YLYCRGD
+113 YLCSSGND
-120 NESLI
+120 EDLSL
-125 LTSGKSDTKLTI
+125 LSGKSDTKLNI

-146 KHQYNFIRSSGNGNR
+146 KHQYNFIRSTGNGNT
-161 FEFGSYG
+161 FNFGYYG
-168 TDYTVQIYKKVA
+168 KDYTVQIYKKVA

-195 EANISGKDLK
+195 EATISGKDLK

-224 YTICLPFSLN
+224 YTICIPFSLN

-241 FHDAKFQEFSG
+241 FHGAKFQEFSG

-281 SVQDISMDDMTF
+281 PVQDISMEDMTF
-293 KKKVIEVTAPV
+293 EKKVIEVTAPV

-316 TFTGIFN
+316 TFTGIFD

-406 KDPTRLASGLYII
+406 KDPTRLAPGLYII

>member
-1 MRLTRKSIMSAMMW
+1 T
-15 MAVLPCMGESGDK
+15 D
-28 YELVTNL
+28 
-35 DQLTPN
+35 
-41 ESEIIICSTKNK
+41 
-53 TALVKKFEEMNNPP
+53 
-67 KPNTTAIEFDGPMA
+67 
-81 VENENVAVFEFSKD
+81 SKL
-95 KSNKCN
+95 N
-101 LKYIAASGKTKE
+101 
-113 YLYCRGD
+113 
-120 NESLI
+120 
-125 LTSGKSDTKLTI
+125 I

-146 KHQYNFIRSSGNGNR
+146 KHKDNVIRSTEKGNTFN
-161 FEFGSYG
+161 FGYYG

-195 EANISGKDLK
+195 EATISGKDLK

-212 KLERDFVADGGW
+212 KMERAFIADGGW

-241 FHDAKFQEFSG
+241 FHGAKFQEFSG
-252 VSTNSTTKGTELN
+252 ISTNGTTNGIELN

-281 SVQDISMDDMTF
+281 PVQDISMEDMTF
-293 KKKVIEVTAPV
+293 EKKVIEVTAPV

-383 ISQIRTDAGTHGK
+383 ISQIRTDADTHGK

-406 KDPTRLASGLYII
+406 KDPTRLAPGLYII

>member
-1 MRLTRKSIMSAMMW
+1 MMW

-28 YELVTNL
+28 YELVTSLN
-35 DQLTPN
+35 QLEN
-41 ESEIIICSTKNK
+41 ETEIIICSTKNK
-53 TALVKKFEEMNNPP
+53 TALAKKFEKEKDN
-67 KPNTTAIEFDGPMA
+67 NTTSINFDGPLA
-81 VENENVAVFEFSKD
+81 IENEDVAVFKFYKD
-95 KSNKCN
+95 KSNGCN
-101 LKYIAASGKTKE
+101 LKYIAASSIKN
-113 YLYCRGD
+113 YLCSSGND
-120 NESLI
+120 EDLF
-125 LTSGKSDTKLTI
+125 LLSGKSDTKLNI

-146 KHQYNFIRSSGNGNR
+146 KHQYNVIRSTGNGNT
-161 FEFGSYG
+161 FNFGYYG

-180 YSTTESLTLNPQNTW
+180 YSTTESLTLNPKNTW
-195 EANISGKDLK
+195 EATISGKDLK

-212 KLERDFVADGGW
+212 KLERAFVADGGW

-241 FHDAKFQEFSG
+241 FHGAKFQEFSG
-252 VSTNSTTKGTELN
+252 ISTNGTTNGIELN

-281 SVQDISMDDMTF
+281 PVQDISMEDMTF
-293 KKKVIEVTAPV
+293 NKKVIEVTAPV

-406 KDPTRLASGLYII
+406 KDPTRLAPGLYII

>member
-1 MRLTRKSIMSAMMW
+1 

-28 YELVTNL
+28 YELVTSL
-35 DQLTPN
+35 DQLEN
-41 ESEIIICSTKNK
+41 EMEIIICSTKIK
-53 TALVKKFEEMNNPP
+53 TALAKKFEETKSN
-67 KPNTTAIEFDGPMA
+67 NTTAIEFDGPLA
-81 VENENVAVFEFSKD
+81 VENENVAVFKFSKD
-95 KSNKCN
+95 KKECN
-101 LKYIAASGKTKE
+101 LRFIAASKPTKI
-113 YLYCRGD
+113 YLCS
-120 NESLI
+120 N
-125 LTSGKSDTKLTI
+125 TNDTYLFLASIKEDSKLTI

-146 KHQYNFIRSSGNGNR
+146 KHQYNFIKYTKTGNT
-161 FEFGSYG
+161 FKFGSYG
-168 TDYTVQIYKKVA
+168 EDFTVQIYKKVA

-195 EANISGKDLK
+195 EATISGKDLK

-212 KLERDFVADGGW
+212 KLERAFVADGGW

-241 FHDAKFQEFSG
+241 FHGAKFQEFSD
-252 VSTNSTTKGTELN
+252 VSTNSTTKGIELT

-281 SVQDISMDDMTF
+281 PVQNISMEDMTF

-323 PTAII
+323 STAII

-396 VYNMYGQFVS
+396 VYNMYGQFIS
-406 KDPTRLASGLYII
+406 KDPTRLAPGLYII
-419 DGKKTIIK
+419 DGRKTIIK